1 MANTTTPA
9 SGIGGRTDASA
20 TTPTG
25 RADLADSL
33 PSKLRVHALAKLL
46 AVSSKEV
53 IGALAELGIVVGS
66 AQSSID
72 RETAMR
78 ALAVLLPDPEPDLTE
93 IDEVAQQSAPET
105 PLLPVSTSPAP
116 PAVFNAAV
124 PVFLSPTPPPAV
136 ADEPDL
142 LDDENGEKG
151 DSEGRRRRGGKR
163 QRQPAPSSA
172 GPPWPRSWQSR
183 RRRRRRRSRAG

>member
-33 PSKLRVHALAKLL
+33 PRKLRVHALAKLL

-53 IGALAELGIVVGS
+53 IGALAELGIVVSS

-78 ALAVLLPDPEPDLTE
+78 TLAVLLPDPEPELTE
-93 IDEVAQQSAPET
+93 LDEVAQQSAPET
-105 PLLPVSTSPAP
+105 PLLTSPARPVVFNSPAP
-116 PAVFNAAV
+116 PAV
-124 PVFLSPTPPPAV
+124 
-136 ADEPDL
+136 
-142 LDDENGEKG
+142 
-151 DSEGRRRRGGKR
+151 
-163 QRQPAPSSA
+163 
-172 GPPWPRSWQSR
+172 
-183 RRRRRRRSRAG
+183 

>member
-9 SGIGGRTDASA
+9 SGIGGRTDASEA
-20 TTPTG
+20 TPTG
-25 RADLADSL
+25 RADLAVSL

-53 IGALAELGIVVGS
+53 IGALAELGIMVGS

-78 ALAVLLPDPEPDLTE
+78 ALAVLLPDPEPDLLE

-116 PAVFNAAV
+116 PVVFNAAV
-124 PVFLSPTPPPAV
+124 PVFLSPTP
-136 ADEPDL
+136 
-142 LDDENGEKG
+142 
-151 DSEGRRRRGGKR
+151 
-163 QRQPAPSSA
+163 SA
-172 GPPWPRSWQSR
+172 GAPRPRSWQSR
-183 RRRRRRRSRAG
+183 WRRRRRRSRAG